1 MIKLTYNTLELI
13 DSGDFRLLESIF
25 HSKGIMKITAT
36 DTNTESST
44 PVINPENTYSSSDY
58 GKIKSLSLHFDFHQL
73 LGIIFPQFSISECR
87 QLLTLLR
94 FYSDI
99 FTKPNRKVDNKITD
113 IFFID
118 KRIEFS
124 NSHFIISIT
133 PKCVFINQRQVFF
146 IKSKFKELSF
156 DKIYFEIL
164 KKLGKSLRD
173 YNESPK
179 RRLSYGIVN
188 DVMNESVKDYTTRKT
203 KNRFMK
209 DESHVDFIKRISS
222 VDFTHD
228 EWWKPSSMK
237 MNVSHTNT
245 YCAFSL
251 NTLMAVNQ
259 LVDSVYEQPYS
270 SYIKSLFSLFSFYTY
285 LFNDKKMASRIYVS
299 RRNLDKVTRSDIF
312 NNQNFMTIEIGEFK
326 IELKRECH
334 ISRTEK
340 TYQRYWV
347 SNQDDP
353 IKMYEQAFSHVT
365 KLIEL
370 KFGIHRSSICNDS
383 IKVYEMMKF

>member
-1 MIKLTYNTLELI
+1 MQKLTYNTLELVKT
-13 DSGDFRLLESIF
+13 GDFTLLESIF
-25 HSKGIMKITAT
+25 HSKGIVKITAT

-44 PVINPENTYSSSDY
+44 PVINPENTYSSFNCGRFKD
-58 GKIKSLSLHFDFHQL
+58 LSLHFDFHQL
-73 LGIIFPQFSISECR
+73 LGIIFPHFSMSECR

-99 FTKPNRKVDNKITD
+99 FTSPNRNVETKITD
-113 IFFID
+113 IWFID

-124 NSHFIISIT
+124 NSHFVISIT
-133 PKCVFINQRQVFF
+133 PKCVFIDQKQVFF

-156 DKIYFEIL
+156 DKIYFELL

-179 RRLSYGIVN
+179 RRLSYSIVN
-188 DVMNESVKDYTTRKT
+188 DVMNESVEDYTTRRT
-203 KNRFMK
+203 KNYFMK
-209 DESHVDFIKRISS
+209 NESHVDFINRMSA
-222 VDFTHD
+222 VDFTQD
-228 EWWKPSSMK
+228 EWWKPSMK
-237 MNVSHTNT
+237 MDISHTNSSFV
-245 YCAFSL
+245 FSL
-251 NTLMAVNQ
+251 TTLTAVNQ
-259 LVDSVYEQPYS
+259 LVDSVYEQHYS

-285 LFNDKKMASRIYVS
+285 LFNDRKKASRIKVS
-299 RRNLDKVTRSDIF
+299 RRNLDNVTRSDIF